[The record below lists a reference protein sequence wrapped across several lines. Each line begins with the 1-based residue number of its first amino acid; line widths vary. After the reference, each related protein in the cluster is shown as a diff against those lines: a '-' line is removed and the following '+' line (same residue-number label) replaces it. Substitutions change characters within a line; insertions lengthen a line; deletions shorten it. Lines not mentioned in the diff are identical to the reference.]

1 MFFFCRELKELGLP
15 LAFAF
20 YQADS
25 DGYFK
30 SSSECEKIFENMN
43 DPTIN
48 AVSLS
53 FKTMKFIDEIQNS
66 VLPTFIDNLFA
77 QSHVNKFLRSSFIFL
92 RSNCSEEQLNYW

>member
-1 MFFFCRELKELGLP
+1 

-30 SSSECEKIFENMN
+30 SSSESEKIFENMN

-53 FKTMKFIDEIQNS
+53 FKTMKFIDEVQNS
-66 VLPTFIDNLFA
+66 VLPT
-77 QSHVNKFLRSSFIFL
+77 
-92 RSNCSEEQLNYW
+92 LNEFKDPEILTLIG